1 MRIKDEESSLLY
13 GKLTEGNFLS
23 ILIFSILETS
33 LLTNARY
40 P

>member
-1 MRIKDEESSLLY
+1 MRIKDEEQVFLY